1 MKAFFE
7 GIQWFFD
14 NIFFVIHDFL
24 RELEPKSWFA
34 ANILNW
40 VFMIICASAMV
51 YWIRQLKSHEQNGEE
66 NQDTSAHSFLT
77 K

>member
-14 NIFFVIHDFL
+14 NIFFVLHDFL
-24 RELEPKSWFA
+24 RQLELKSWFL
-34 ANILNW
+34 ANALNW
-40 VFMIICASAMV
+40 IFMLICAAAMI
-51 YWIRQLKSHEQNGEE
+51 YWIKQLMLHDKNGEE

>member
-14 NIFFVIHDFL
+14 NIFFVLHDFL
-24 RELEPKSWFA
+24 RQLELKSWFL
-34 ANILNW
+34 ANGLNW
-40 VFMIICASAMV
+40 IFMLICAAAMI
-51 YWIRQLKSHEQNGEE
+51 YWIKQLMLHDKNGEE